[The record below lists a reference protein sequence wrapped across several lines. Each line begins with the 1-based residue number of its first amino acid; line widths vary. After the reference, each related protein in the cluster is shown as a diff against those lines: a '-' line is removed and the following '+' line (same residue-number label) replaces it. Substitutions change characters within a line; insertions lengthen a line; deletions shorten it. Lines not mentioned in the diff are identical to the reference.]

1 MGRVGLVNDGAHHP
15 SWGMR
20 VLAPL
25 AFFAAATILI
35 LLVQDAL
42 NAGNETASP
51 AVTETRATA
60 GGGSPSAGAG
70 TATVTTGPRARRR
83 FYVIRSGDTLETVAA
98 RFQTTVEELVTLN
111 PNIDPNALQ
120 PGQRIRIR

>member
-1 MGRVGLVNDGAHHP
+1 VNGGTDNP

-25 AFFAAATILI
+25 AFFAAATILV

-42 NAGNETASP
+42 NAGNEAASP
-51 AVTETRATA
+51 PVAERQEATP
-60 GGGSPSAGAG
+60 GQTSPAG
-70 TATVTTGPRARRR
+70 TGTQTGATGPQAQRR
-83 FYVIRSGDTLETVAA
+83 FYAIRSGDTLETIAA
-98 RFQTTVEELVTLN
+98 RFQTSVEDLVELN

>member
-1 MGRVGLVNDGAHHP
+1 VNGDAHHP

-25 AFFAAATILI
+25 AFFAAATILV

-51 AVTETRATA
+51 PVAEPQAANPGRTPRAAT
-60 GGGSPSAGAG
+60 G
-70 TATVTTGPRARRR
+70 TQTGVTGPQAQRR
-83 FYVIRSGDTLETVAA
+83 FYVIRSGDTLETIAA
-98 RFQTTVEELVTLN
+98 RFQTTVEDLVELN

>member
-1 MGRVGLVNDGAHHP
+1 VTDGPHPP

-25 AFFAAATILI
+25 AFFAAATVLV

-42 NAGNETASP
+42 NSGNETASP
-51 AVTETRATA
+51 AAREEQPTTA
-60 GGGSPSAGAG
+60 ARTAPSRTG
-70 TATVTTGPRARRR
+70 TGPAGPATQRR
-83 FYVIRSGDTLETVAA
+83 FYVIKTGDTLDTIAE
-98 RFQTTVEELVTLN
+98 RFDTTVDDLLSLN
-111 PNIDPNALQ
+111 PNIVPNALR

>member
-1 MGRVGLVNDGAHHP
+1 VSNGAHRP
-15 SWGMR
+15 SWGLR

-25 AFFAAATILI
+25 AFFVAATVLV

-51 AVTETRATA
+51 ATETQAATSGRPGA
-60 GGGSPSAGAG
+60 ARTGTGTGAGAR
-70 TATVTTGPRARRR
+70 PQRR

-98 RFQTTVEELVTLN
+98 RFQTTVEDLVELN

-120 PGQRIRIR
+120 PGQRIRVR